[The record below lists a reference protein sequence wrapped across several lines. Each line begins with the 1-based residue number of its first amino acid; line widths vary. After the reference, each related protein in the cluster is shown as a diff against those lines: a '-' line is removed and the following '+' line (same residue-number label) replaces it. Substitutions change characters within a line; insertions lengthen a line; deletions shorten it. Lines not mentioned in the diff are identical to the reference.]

1 MGFKIAEDRIM
12 SGVVIDIDTNAE
24 SAKKDLREINK
35 SLAALITSSSKSG
48 KSIGQISPD
57 AFKNLTYNVNKTN
70 DVMGKFSDRSR
81 QTNSSLKETAST
93 ASMLSGA
100 MNTVKNAAIALGT
113 GFLAIKGV
121 GAFNKVADDLTNVQ
135 NRLKLVIKDTDQLLI
150 KQRQLFSIGRETRT
164 EFASTVNTFTD
175 FATSLESSGIAS
187 SRLNNVMRTLNKGI
201 ALSGSSVE
209 GVRGAL
215 MQLGQGIGSGTLRG
229 EELNS
234 VLEQMKY
241 VGQGLSREL
250 GMTVGQLRDFA
261 SQGKLTTEVVIR
273 ALEKM
278 SDRTAKD
285 FGDTSA
291 TAAQAVQQMAE
302 AVGYFFGQINQRT
315 GATAGFAKRIMAIGD
330 VFATG
335 ADTIFAKS
343 YLLTQSIRN
352 FVTNLD
358 MFDAADLVVKGVID
372 LKISPLDAYEKYKV
386 YNSMKD
392 KLESLKSFF
401 GTKPSFQLDAEVDSN
416 GFFAQFTSDSKDIN
430 SAGKQITQ
438 LQGVMNNL
446 KRLGT
451 AAGDAV
457 GISFTNIASIVPRV
471 VGPIVQT
478 LDRVQYSL
486 ATTSADLNAAVYD
499 AVIPFGRALENI
511 NQRLS
516 LFSKGDNK
524 LERAWVDLFNSRSLV
539 ELTGNLEHLNVVRKQ
554 LRWDD
559 KSFLG
564 REMIRNIRGA
574 SYGLQSMLIELG
586 VIDNQLIRIR
596 DTRLDRLVMYFSDI
610 GRVVTR
616 LYQDV
621 FATTFEPIAIK
632 IFGGLKLAGQT
643 FFDALS
649 TTFNRTTGGWLA
661 EGFING
667 FVNGTQ
673 AIFDFWENFE
683 SGKVTVTNI
692 FGPSFTA
699 YVKGTVGKTLK
710 DLGGFISSFF
720 STIGRS
726 IAAGLSDTIFGS
738 AFKSISNGVDK
749 IVDYVVKVFDK
760 LRDTLSSVQGF
771 DISGLFSIDTG
782 SLAAAGDYIV
792 SMFQKIMS
800 KTADLAQSV
809 FAKVRKF
816 CSMVKDEFFEVYDEV
831 VGHSYWPDTIDE
843 INSYT
848 DKLVGSENRVT
859 KFGKKIKALFIDVY
873 DSLVN
878 MGLGAGGTVAD
889 FTVRLTKIDI
899 GDTLHTLRDN
909 IIGIVGAGLLLA
921 FAPNAQLKLVALSYF
936 TGLLNNS
943 LGGAFSVFA
952 EVAGQSIG
960 KMTGI
965 LASSV
970 LDGVT
975 TGLSLAT
982 DAIPAFVKSFAQNV
996 IPQSDVVMKAFNFVP
1011 ILTNSLLGSIA
1022 VIAGA
1027 WALFSKSGGKTVKDI
1042 IFGKEAKGKKA
1053 GQDGIVDYVKAMFP
1067 SLAGAGIGEGLI
1079 GTLFPRRKLAAA
1091 GALALSSAMLDSI
1104 SIFEAVQVGL
1114 PLLAFAMLGKDNG
1127 AGIARQAIFVGEWI
1141 YRSIFNTFKDKAI
1154 AGAGPNSIIARLLTP
1169 SDYKPEKGRIR
1180 RAIDDVYDT
1189 ALGYAHNA
1197 QANADKFGKK
1207 QISFADM
1214 FAKGVGAGN
1223 ASSVGPVIPKQ
1234 IKSMTDSLQE
1244 LLGSVLEVKLPSNGG
1259 TIGAALASMSTM
1271 FATTLTATKATLLS
1285 FKAVLLRVF
1294 SAGWAGI
1301 VGAISLLTDGLKG
1314 LFALLS
1320 SKFILFSLLAVAL
1333 TGTAFAASDAGTAF
1347 GVVATNGTELLK
1359 TLGKITLAIA
1369 AMGVAYRAFVAYS
1382 EGKSLFRSVKAGTY
1396 VPESYDAA
1404 LQKFR
1409 SKQAVATEGDVA
1421 SAVTAAKR
1429 KLARQSL
1436 VAEKATIFA
1445 SEADRFAFRKAA
1457 EERNSAI
1464 LNRFQQTQQKKFQK
1478 NALGGMSAFET
1489 GFAKTQARVAKIS
1502 TSKTTAG
1509 AGLAST
1515 GFYFKDMFAGAIESA
1530 KKFRDALKN
1539 DVLDSGP
1546 LAIFAEKAGDLLGQ
1560 ALSIDPATMAKLKAA
1575 FASIA
1580 LGLQNITAGS
1590 VFAGIS
1596 SILAGLSGS
1605 VVGFVM
1611 LVKGAFAGLFSGVG
1625 SLMGFLKNI
1634 VKFFFNIAK
1643 ALWSLLAPLLTILKP
1658 FLKIAAIGAAILA
1671 TVGALGLWL
1680 FGPGN
1685 TFIDNLEWAYDKIK
1699 SIFGMQAST
1708 NGGRKME
1715 LNSLVGG
1722 KIDVGD
1728 QQVDFSAALR
1738 GLDYSK
1744 MSDKQYKIAQETAK
1758 ETKDAFKN
1766 LDLLFVKQ
1774 GKFTDENL
1782 KELNHIR
1789 AEQKDIF
1796 LRLPQKESES
1806 FAGSNT
1812 SFSKSIVSTE
1822 TTFFDML
1829 RNLTRWK
1836 PVLAETVNEISSVQ
1850 TALTYLGDTLTSW
1863 PTIIGA
1869 TIGIIGGP
1877 VGVAI
1882 GAAIGSLVSVA
1893 FDALNLGLGK
1903 LFKFIGESISSTS
1916 AYRAIADAASFIGD
1930 SVSGA
1935 ASSAVSAIQDFSVYL
1950 NKAADDFVE
1959 SLQNRPTQLQ
1969 KDIGARVKA
1978 ATGDLGTYSTAL
1990 SGSQQADLQKS
2001 FDDATEAASRYATL
2015 MQTGFRGDNAASLKD
2030 FTVQLEKSR
2039 VEYEKTMKAYEAITA
2054 RLNPLARALALTK
2067 KITDEQKNLFES
2079 SKTLFDYDFGKD
2091 NKEFIGNRDDM
2102 DEIGGYLDIVRNLQ
2116 EELTTTYDLSER
2128 RKIIL
2133 DIETVKQQM
2142 TALGDYVKGS
2152 GFLNQ
2157 DIEIK
2162 AKLTGDFASAANLK
2176 DLFFKSPEAYKA
2188 LDGLSKE
2195 YTNTMADINAIT
2207 VDTPIEV
2214 ISQLIS
2220 KIAELRVAAVQA
2232 LPNTTIFSQ
2241 LNAQIT
2247 ALGGSNLSTGAFA
2260 GITDAGFKKLGDQA
2274 RAVQTLKVELDE
2286 LYSKGASPQAQVA
2299 KLKLLDN
2306 ATRDYLASVDQVKA
2320 TGLKDIVTDKSLG
2333 NATKAYSVAKQ
2344 LGVEIPDGIRRSS
2357 TGMARWAA
2365 IQLDMADTQIKI
2377 NQLIASGVAGSD
2389 AQIASLGQH
2398 WADLQKEI
2406 SVMGDTSVFSM
2417 DSLISKLQE
2426 TGLAVTD
2433 INFSRLSSSAQS
2445 SLASIG
2451 ARLDALSKK
2460 LSDSSAKG
2468 LAGGALKS
2476 IIAERQALLVKAR
2489 EQLIDAMYN
2498 TGDGITTA
2506 LNNVGVAELSQ
2517 IATLTEDK
2525 IGILLGIDKKLQM
2538 AKFKVADAS
2547 DLRGYLAAVKEVA
2560 ILEKQS
2566 ARAAAESTA
2575 TFATRAA
2582 SINEIFST
2590 SLTDTNFAKMTSGL
2604 FVSLSSYSAQ
2614 LKIDMEDAITNGV
2627 TTGGESIQSVFE
2639 RLADATRT
2647 GAYLSF
2653 FADFQK
2659 DTEASLT
2666 NGAQSAFEKLSSVL
2680 EGFDLSFD
2688 NFASIPD
2695 DLRRSFDA
2703 QAVALDKY
2711 KAALNLPGL
2720 SGELSD
2726 ILNQTGKPI
2735 QEILDQFTTE
2745 FEATTGKS
2753 LGDSFKTPLEQNT
2766 AAIVAQTAALVAD
2779 VNGRAGKMVL
2789 PTIDVSTA
2797 VSGRSSSTVS
2807 TDALRRPGVEATKL
2821 KSQVGDAAIAA
2832 SKTIKDR
2839 LAATVQTTGASFDAK
2854 ALALANDDQLRTA
2867 LATATQLSNKQK
2879 ELQQAVQAKLPT
2891 GEIQK
2896 QVMVLEATLD
2906 DMSTAITEGALK
2918 VREAGKSFA
2927 SSVVSDLNTSFSDL
2941 LKSKSDDDKGVFETF
2956 FDKVAD
2962 SLTNSI
2968 IDSFSA
2974 GLLDPITGD
2983 KGILTEGLSSLG
2995 ETIFGGAQSLF
3006 SGMFGGSSK
3015 APETAGAGAG
3025 GALSTIG
3032 GTIGQALG
3040 GESGGGCMCGIG
3052 ETITDGLK
3060 ETTATQ
3066 LASQEGFFS
3075 SLESTFTE
3083 GLGGLGDMLGKAWQ
3097 GLSSSLGG
3105 LLSGGGGG
3113 GGSGLFGSLLSIG
3126 GSLVGGMFGG
3136 GGAAASSMAQGAS
3149 AAGYSG
3155 AAFDSWVKN
3164 ASSAVR
3170 AATGGHIRGPGTGTS
3185 DSITAMLSNGE
3196 YVINAK
3202 AAAKNMGLLDAI
3214 NYGKMPKFAEGGLVS
3229 TALITP
3235 PSMTTVTPTTTTGG
3249 QQQQVFN
3256 LHITGDVSRQTKST
3270 IMQMLPQIASGVNS
3284 HNKEKNIKR

>member
-1 MGFKIAEDRIM
+1 M
-12 SGVVIDIDTNAE
+12 SGVIIDIDTNAE
-24 SAKKDLREINK
+24 SAKRDLREINK
-35 SLAALITSSSKSG
+35 SLASLINSSKNTG
-48 KSIGQISPD
+48 KSLGQISPD
-57 AFKNLTYNVNKTN
+57 SFKKLSYNTN
-70 DVMGKFSDRSR
+70 QVSDSLGKLSN
-81 QTNSSLKETAST
+81 NSKQSTKSLKETST
-93 ASMLSGA
+93 TAGMLANA
-100 MNTVKNAAIALGT
+100 MNTVKTAAIALGT
-113 GFLAIKGV
+113 GFLAIKGIS
-121 GAFNKVADDLTNVQ
+121 AFNKVADDLTNVQ
-135 NRLKLVIKDTDQLLI
+135 NRLKLVIKDTDKLLVT
-150 KQRQLFSIGRETRT
+150 QRQLFNIGRETRT

-175 FATSLESSGIAS
+175 FSASLESSGIAS

-209 GVRGAL
+209 GVKGAL

-229 EELNS
+229 EELNA

-250 GMTVGQLRDFA
+250 GFTVGQLRDFA

-291 TAAQAVQQMAE
+291 TAAQAVQQMSE

-401 GTKPSFQLDAEVDSN
+401 GTKPDFQLETQVETN

-430 SAGKQITQ
+430 AAGKQITQ

-457 GISFTNIASIVPRV
+457 GISFSNIARLVPRV
-471 VGPIVQT
+471 IGPLAQT
-478 LDRVQYSL
+478 IDTVQYSI
-486 ATTSADLNAAVYD
+486 ATTTADLNAAVYD

-516 LFSKGDNK
+516 LFANGDNK

-564 REMIRNIRGA
+564 REMVRSIRGA
-574 SYGLQSMLIELG
+574 SYGFQSMLIELG
-586 VIDNQLIRIR
+586 LIDNQLIRIR
-596 DTRLDRLVMYFSDI
+596 DTRLDRLVMYFSNI

-621 FATTFEPIAIK
+621 FATTFEPIAIR
-632 IFGGLKLAGQT
+632 IFQGLKLAGQT

-649 TTFNRTTGGWLA
+649 ETFNATTGGWLA

-683 SGKVTVTNI
+683 SGKVTVNSI
-692 FGPSFTA
+692 FGAPFVA
-699 YVKGTVGKTLK
+699 YVKGTLGKTLK
-710 DLGGFISSFF
+710 DMGNFIGSFF
-720 STIGRS
+720 GTLGRAIS
-726 IAAGLSDTIFGS
+726 EGLSDSVFGA
-738 AFKSISNGVDK
+738 AFKSLSTGIE
-749 IVDYVVKVFDK
+749 KVIDFVARMFSKLKDSLASVHRFDVS
-760 LRDTLSSVQGF
+760 D
-771 DISGLFSIDTG
+771 LFSIDTS
-782 SLAAAGDYIV
+782 SLAAAGDYIIA
-792 SMFQKIMS
+792 MFQRIMN
-800 KTADLAQSV
+800 KTGELASSV

-816 CSMVKDEFFEVYDEV
+816 CTMVKDEFFEVYDEV

-848 DKLVGSENRVT
+848 DNLVGSENRVS
-859 KFGKKIKALFIDVY
+859 KFGVKIKKLFSDVY
-873 DSLVN
+873 ESLVA
-878 MGLGAGGTVAD
+878 MGIGAGGTIAD
-889 FTVRLTKIDI
+889 FTVRLTKIDV
-899 GDTLHTLRDN
+899 GDTLTSLRDN
-909 IIGIVGAGLLLA
+909 VIGIVGAGLLLA

-982 DAIPAFVKSFAQNV
+982 DAVPAFVKSFAQNV
-996 IPQSDVVMKAFNFVP
+996 IPQSDVVLKAFDFVP
-1011 ILTNSLLGSIA
+1011 VLTNSLLGSIA

-1079 GTLFPRRKLAAA
+1079 STLFPRKKLAAA

-1104 SIFEAVQVGL
+1104 SIFEALQVGL

-1127 AGIARQAIFVGEWI
+1127 AGIARQAIFVVEGI

-1285 FKAVLLRVF
+1285 FKAVLLKVF

-1320 SKFILFSLLAVAL
+1320 SKFILFSLLAVVL

-1369 AMGVAYRAFVAYS
+1369 TMGVAYRAFVAYS
-1382 EGKSLFRSVKAGTY
+1382 EGKSLFASVKAGTY
-1396 VPESYDAA
+1396 VPEAYDAA

-1464 LNRFQQTQQKKFQK
+1464 LNRFQQTQQKKSQE
-1478 NALGGMSAFET
+1478 NALGGMAAFEAN
-1489 GFAKTQARVAKIS
+1489 FLKSQQRVDKIS
-1502 TSKTTAG
+1502 SSKTTIG
-1509 AGLAST
+1509 AGLAGA
-1515 GFYFKDMFAGAIESA
+1515 GFYFKDVFSGAMDSIRRFKAS
-1530 KKFRDALKN
+1530 LKG
-1539 DVLDSGP
+1539 DVLDTSP
-1546 LAIFAEKAGDLLGQ
+1546 WAVFAEKVGGV
-1560 ALSIDPATMAKLKAA
+1560 LSKAFSIEPATMVQLKAA
-1575 FASIA
+1575 FATTLAGIQS
-1580 LGLQNITAGS
+1580 LSAGS
-1590 VFAGIS
+1590 IGLGIS
-1596 SILAGLSGS
+1596 QLFSGIAGSLG
-1605 VVGFVM
+1605 GFFA
-1611 LVKGAFAGLFSGVG
+1611 LIKGAFAGLFAGVG
-1625 SLMGFLKNI
+1625 SLVGLLKNLLG
-1634 VKFFFNIAK
+1634 FFASIGK
-1643 ALWSLLAPLLTILKP
+1643 ALWSLLKPLLLIIRP
-1658 FLKIAAIGAAILA
+1658 FVKIVAIGAAILS
-1671 TVGALGLWL
+1671 TVGALGIWL

-1685 TFIDNLEWAYDKIK
+1685 TFIDNLEWAYDKTK
-1699 SIFGMQAST
+1699 AIFGLQAST
-1708 NGGRKME
+1708 NGGRKLE
-1715 LNSLVGG
+1715 LNKEIGG

-1728 QQVDFSAALR
+1728 QKVDFSAALR

-1744 MSDKQYKIAQETAK
+1744 MSEKQYKIAAETAK

-1766 LDLLFVKQ
+1766 LDTLFYKQ

-1782 KELNHIR
+1782 KEISRIR
-1789 AEQKDIF
+1789 NEQKDIL

-1806 FAGSNT
+1806 FQGSTSAFNT
-1812 SFSKSIVSTE
+1812 SIVSTE
-1822 TTFFDML
+1822 TSFFDML
-1829 RNLTRWK
+1829 RNLTGWK
-1836 PVLAETVNEISSVQ
+1836 PVLKETVHEISAFQSS
-1850 TALTYLGDTLTSW
+1850 LTYLGDTLTSW
-1863 PTIIGA
+1863 PAIIGA
-1869 TIGIIGGP
+1869 TIGAFFGPIGI
-1877 VGVAI
+1877 VI
-1882 GAAIGSLVSVA
+1882 GTAIGSLISVLGDGIMA
-1893 FDALNLGLGK
+1893 GLNW
-1903 LFKFIGESISSTS
+1903 IG
-1916 AYRAIADAASFIGD
+1916 RAIADTEFYKGAAKLATQAGEGISAAADATSTAVSDLGDRISKAAS
-1930 SVSGA
+1930 
-1935 ASSAVSAIQDFSVYL
+1935 DFM
-1950 NKAADDFVE
+1950 K
-1959 SLQNRPTQLQ
+1959 SLENTPTQFA
-1969 KDIGARVKA
+1969 KDAQARIKN
-1978 ATGDLGTYSTAL
+1978 ATGELGNYSTAL
-1990 SGSQQADLQKS
+1990 GGGQQSELQKS
-2001 FDDATEAASRYATL
+2001 FDDATDAASRYATL
-2015 MQTGFRGDNAASLKD
+2015 LQQGFRGDNADSLAD
-2030 FTVQLEKSR
+2030 FTKQLEKSR

-2054 RLNPLARALALTK
+2054 RLNPLAKALALTK

-2091 NKEFIGNRDDM
+2091 NKEFIGGRDDM

-2116 EELTTTYDLSER
+2116 KELTTTYDLAER
-2128 RKIIL
+2128 RRITL

-2142 TALGDYVKGS
+2142 TALGDFVKGS

-2162 AKLTGDFASAANLK
+2162 AKLTGDFASSANLK
-2176 DLFFKSPEAYKA
+2176 ELFFRSPEAYKA
-2188 LDGLSKE
+2188 LDGLSRE
-2195 YTNTMADINAIT
+2195 YTSTMADINAIT
-2207 VDTPIEV
+2207 TDTPIEN
-2214 ISQLIS
+2214 ISALIA
-2220 KIAELRVAAVQA
+2220 KIAELRIAAVQS
-2232 LPNTTIFSQ
+2232 LPNTNIFSQ
-2241 LNAQIT
+2241 INAQIQSMGGT
-2247 ALGGSNLSTGAFA
+2247 ALNTNSFA
-2260 GITDAGFKKLGDQA
+2260 GISDAGFKQLGEQA
-2274 RAVQTLKVELDE
+2274 KAVQVLKIELDE

-2299 KLKLLDN
+2299 KLKMLDN

-2320 TGLKDIVTDKSLG
+2320 AGLKDIVTDKSLG
-2333 NATKAYSVAKQ
+2333 NATKAYTVAKQ
-2344 LGVEIPDGIRRSS
+2344 LGVEIPDGIRASS
-2357 TGMARWAA
+2357 SAMSRWAA
-2365 IQLDMADTQIKI
+2365 IQVDMAETQIKI
-2377 NQLIASGVAGSD
+2377 NQLIAAGVAGSD
-2389 AQIASLGQH
+2389 AQVAQLGQH
-2398 WADLQKEI
+2398 LVDMQKEI
-2406 SVMGDTSVFSM
+2406 SVMSDTSVFSM
-2417 DSLISKLQE
+2417 DSLIGKLQE

-2433 INFSRLSSSAQS
+2433 INFSRLSSGAQS

-2451 ARLDALSKK
+2451 IRLEALSKK
-2460 LSDSSAKG
+2460 LSDSSASG

-2498 TGDGITTA
+2498 TGDGISTA
-2506 LNNVGVAELSQ
+2506 LNNVGVSEMSQ
-2517 IATLTEDK
+2517 IANIAEDK
-2525 IGILLGIDKKLQM
+2525 IKILLGIDKQLQM

-2547 DLRGYLAAVKEVA
+2547 DLSSYLSAVKEVA
-2560 ILEKQS
+2560 VLEKQS

-2590 SLTDTNFAKMTSGL
+2590 DLTDTNFSKMTSGL
-2604 FVSLSSYSAQ
+2604 FVSLSSYAAQ
-2614 LKIDMEDAITNGV
+2614 LKIDMGEAVTNGV
-2627 TTGGESIQSVFE
+2627 TSAGESISSVFD
-2639 RLADATRT
+2639 RLAEATRT
-2647 GAYLSF
+2647 GAYVSF
-2653 FADFQK
+2653 FANFQK

-2666 NGAQSAFEKLSSVL
+2666 NGAQSAFDKLSNVL

-2703 QAVALDKY
+2703 QSVALDKY

-2720 SGELSD
+2720 TSEMSA

-2735 QEILDQFTTE
+2735 QDILDQFTVE
-2745 FEATTGKS
+2745 FESTTGKS

-2766 AAIVAQTAALVAD
+2766 AAILAQTAALVAD

-2789 PTIDVSTA
+2789 PVTDITA
-2797 VSGRSSSTVS
+2797 GAGIGSNTTVS
-2807 TDALRRPGVEATKL
+2807 TEALRRPGKEAATL

-2832 SKTIKDR
+2832 SKTLKDR
-2839 LAATVQTTGASFDAK
+2839 LMATVQTTGAAFDTK
-2854 ALALANDDQLRTA
+2854 ALALANDDQLKAALSTA
-2867 LATATQLSNKQK
+2867 STLSDKQK
-2879 ELQQAVQAKLPT
+2879 QLQQAIQTNMPT
-2891 GEIQK
+2891 GQLQQ
-2896 QVMVLEATLD
+2896 QVIVLQDVLS
-2906 DMSTAITEGALK
+2906 DMSNAITDGALK

-2927 SSVVSDLNTSFSDL
+2927 SSVTSDFNTAFSDM
-2941 LKSKSDDDKGVFETF
+2941 LKGKSDDEEGVFSTF
-2956 FDKVAD
+2956 FNSIAD
-2962 SLTNSI
+2962 SISNSI
-2968 IDSFSA
+2968 IDTFTA
-2974 GLLDPITGD
+2974 GLLDPLTGD
-2983 KGILTEGLSSLG
+2983 NGIITKGLGSIG
-2995 ETIFGGAQSLF
+2995 ETLFAGAGNIFGGL
-3006 SGMFGGSSK
+3006 FGGKSEG
-3015 APETAGAGAG
+3015 APEGESSTPGLLGGIGGSIAGAFGA
-3025 GALSTIG
+3025 
-3032 GTIGQALG
+3032 
-3040 GESGGGCMCGIG
+3040 GESGGAGGCMCGVG
-3052 ETITDGLK
+3052 ATITDSLK

-3066 LASQEGFFS
+3066 VASQEGFFS

-3105 LLSGGGGG
+3105 LLGGGGG
-3113 GGSGLFGSLLSIG
+3113 GGGFDLFGSILSIG
-3126 GSLVGGMFGG
+3126 GSLAGGYFSG

-3170 AATGGHIRGPGTGTS
+3170 AATGGYIKGPGTGTS

-3229 TALITP
+3229 TAMITP
-3235 PSMTTVTPTTTTGG
+3235 PTMTNVIPTTVAGG